1 MEEHSE
7 SSEEKHSESSES
19 NAKEYS
25 LSSTLYQPYEI
36 VPFDQIV
43 QDLNSTLQEVNILVC
58 MHKGWCLLLLK

>member
-1 MEEHSE
+1 MDVHSE
-7 SSEEKHSESSES
+7 SSAEEHSKS
-19 NAKEYS
+19 NAEEYS

-36 VPFDQIV
+36 VSFNQIV